1 MVELKGYKVNRLE
14 IENKVKCFKEQG
26 LSDKDI
32 ASIIVETRNNDRIK
46 SYIDSNNLE
55 GLKSMKER
63 NLLQY
68 CREEGPKSDQLFEKY
83 GSWEEVIYSSTK
95 TSVAMD
101 ILTGLYN
108 KIN

>member
-1 MVELKGYKVNRLE
+1 
-14 IENKVKCFKEQG
+14 
-26 LSDKDI
+26 
-32 ASIIVETRNNDRIK
+32 
-46 SYIDSNNLE
+46 
-55 GLKSMKER
+55 MKER

>member
-1 MVELKGYKVNRLE
+1 MKIKIKKLE
-14 IENKVKCFKEQG
+14 IENKVKSLKEQG
-26 LSDKDI
+26 LSDKEI
-32 ASIIVETRNNDRIK
+32 SNVIVESRNSDRMK

-68 CREEGPKSDQLFEKY
+68 GREEGPTADQLFKKY
-83 GSWEEVIYSSTK
+83 GSWKEVIYSSTK
-95 TSVAMD
+95 TSIAMD

-108 KIN
+108 KTN